1 MGDEMDLRTISKAF
15 SPSLEIRDP
24 RAFVG
29 RHEEVKSAI
38 SALSNPGSFIA
49 IFGLR
54 GVGKSS
60 IATQVKLIAE
70 GNRILPEALNLD
82 KLLPN
87 RGFNF
92 TVHYYRCDGFTKT
105 IPDLLKRI
113 LFGDEENPSLFSLT
127 KSGDR
132 RLSEFKRTIGVNA
145 NAGFFGA
152 KVGTKGSE
160 ETKYVPYIS
169 DDLVQQFRSLLG
181 TIRKDNQE
189 VDGILILI
197 DEFDTIENK
206 EGFSSIVKAC
216 SSEYVKFGVVG
227 IGSNISEL
235 IADHSS
241 IGRQVDFIN
250 VPKMPRYELEQIIR
264 RAEFVAQNITF
275 DDEATREICEKS
287 EGFPYFTHLLGK
299 ESMVLAFESGASRIT
314 PKEIKLLFSK
324 ISEGRLSNIFEA
336 IYHESVKNSPQREL
350 LLKLFAEDEDNE
362 INSGGI
368 YETAKEMGISNPPQL
383 MKQLTTAVHANATP
397 VLTKI
402 RDRYYRFT
410 DPVFKVYARIRNWKF
425 Q

>member
-1 MGDEMDLRTISKAF
+1 MSDEIDLRIISKAF
-15 SPSLEIRDP
+15 SPSLEIKDP
-24 RAFVG
+24 RSFVG
-29 RHEEVKSAI
+29 RREEVRSAI
-38 SALSNPGSFIA
+38 SALSNPGSFLA

-70 GNRILPEALNLD
+70 GSRVLPEALNLD
-82 KLLPN
+82 KLLPKQ
-87 RGFNF
+87 GFDF
-92 TVHYYRCDGFTKT
+92 TVHYHRCDGFTKT

-127 KSGDR
+127 KSGNR
-132 RLSEFKRTIGVNA
+132 RLAEFKRTVGVDA

-152 KVGTKGSE
+152 KVGAKGE
-160 ETKYVPYIS
+160 EESKYVPYIS

-189 VDGILILI
+189 VDGMLILI

-206 EGFSSIVKAC
+206 EGFSSIIKAC

-235 IADHSS
+235 IGDHSS

-250 VPKMPRYELEQIIR
+250 VPKMPTYELKQIIR
-264 RAEFVAQNITF
+264 KAEFVAQGITF
-275 DDEATREICEKS
+275 DDQATDEICEKS

-299 ESMVLAFESGASRIT
+299 EAMTLAFELGASKIT
-314 PKEIKLLFSK
+314 PREIELLFQR

-350 LLKLFAEDEDNE
+350 LLKLFAEDEENE
-362 INSGGI
+362 ISSRAI
-368 YETAKEMGISNPPQL
+368 YDTAKEIGISNPSQL
-383 MKQLTTAVHANATP
+383 MKQLTTPDNSSATP

-425 Q
+425 N